1 MNSIQKLTLIL
12 QIILV
17 ILVVVCAIAGLVVFW
32 YMKVKKPGRM
42 KEAEVDYSGLKRTDS
57 IDYSKFDSIEDDMIV
72 TNNNRVFH
80 AAIQCRGFD
89 FFSAAPQEQIIAR
102 NGYLSFVSTITDEIY
117 YRQYTKKVDLDD
129 TINSY
134 KSALDNT
141 EEKLYNITMDFN
153 NIQEQYV
160 SEREKCLQE
169 DKEMDVER
177 ELGYLNE
184 LERLSILIN
193 NFTWRRADLENNI
206 RYAENMS
213 ENTAP
218 ERVETYF
225 FKWVYEPVIGRE
237 LSEEQIY
244 MKAKRELNRMANS
257 YIYALSSA
265 GVRSVRVKT
274 NQLRQMYRRHW
285 HPGTADLYKS
295 VEVENSSFYKD
306 VVSSSVMLDVE
317 YEIAM
322 DTGVINEVYD
332 AQEKLEKE
340 GRDPESM
347 TLDELLLYENGAI
360 DTDNKNLTIQD
371 IDKRKDS
378 IKQKKAATEVH
389 QVEENQNLKKNE
401 DIQETN
407 NEDITKS
414 SAKVDSE
421 ECDIDF
427 GIFSFG
433 QNL

>member
-12 QIILV
+12 QVILV
-17 ILVVVCAIAGLVVFW
+17 ILVVVCAIVGLVVFW

-42 KEAEVDYSGLKRTDS
+42 KVVEVDYSGLKRTDS
-57 IDYSKFDSIEDDMIV
+57 IDYSKFDCIEDDMIV

-89 FFSAAPQEQIIAR
+89 FFSAAPQEQIMAR
-102 NGYLSFVSTITDEIY
+102 DGYLSFISTITDEIY

-129 TINSY
+129 TINAY
-134 KSALDNT
+134 KASLDNT

-169 DKEMDVER
+169 DKEMDVDR

-184 LERLSILIN
+184 LERLSNLIN

-265 GVRSVRVKT
+265 GVRSLRVKT

-306 VVSSSVMLDVE
+306 VVSSSVMLDTE
-317 YEIAM
+317 YEVAM
-322 DTGVINEVYD
+322 AAGVINEVYD

-347 TLDELLLYENGAI
+347 TLDELLLYENSAI
-360 DTDNKNLTIQD
+360 NTDNKNLTIQD
-371 IDKRKDS
+371 IDKRKNN
-378 IKQKKAATEVH
+378 IRQKKAAVETH
-389 QVEENQNLKKNE
+389 QVEHNENLKKNE